1 MPSKKNKS
9 IFNKIISGPIKPMKW
24 QDIQALLLAL
34 GAVKKEGKG
43 SSLKFIIE
51 GRPIILH
58 KPHPD
63 NELKRY
69 VIRQIR
75 DYLLK
80 HNIKFS
86 NE

>member
-1 MPSKKNKS
+1 MSSKKMKS
-9 IFNKIISGPIKPMKW
+9 IFEKVISGPIKPMKW

-34 GAVKKEGKG
+34 GAVKREGKG

-51 GRPIILH
+51 GRPIIFH

-75 DYLLK
+75 DYLIK
-80 HNIKFS
+80 HSIKLG
-86 NE
+86 EE